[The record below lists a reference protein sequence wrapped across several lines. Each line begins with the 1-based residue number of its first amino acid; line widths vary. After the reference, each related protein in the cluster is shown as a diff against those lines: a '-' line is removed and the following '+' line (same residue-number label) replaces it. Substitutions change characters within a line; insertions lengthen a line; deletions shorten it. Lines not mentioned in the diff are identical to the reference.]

1 MDLTRRDTTN
11 RDNRPT
17 CHPVRGSRSGKGP
30 DYRGSV
36 RAVVVTEPG
45 GPEVLAVRDV
55 PEPVAGPGEL
65 VVEVEAAGVN
75 RADLLQRAGAYPP
88 PPGAPQWPGLEA
100 AGVVRAVGPT
110 SASPTSTGTTSEA
123 ASSAPEPEAHVG
135 VGDRVAVL
143 LAGGGYAERV
153 VVPAALALRV
163 PDTLSSVEA
172 GALPEALATVWS
184 NLREAQAAAGETV
197 LVRGGS
203 GGVGSLAVPLARLL
217 GMRVIATAG
226 GPQRV
231 ARVAAL
237 GADVTLDHRA
247 DDLADQV
254 LAATDGRGVDVVLD
268 VLGAGGLEDNVRVLA
283 TGGRLVVIGLQKG
296 RRGTLD
302 LGALMA
308 RRGRVIATTL
318 RSREPA
324 DKARIMA
331 EVRERV
337 WPFVVD
343 GRLRPVVHA
352 TFGLED
358 AARAHELLASGE
370 VFGKLVLVP

>member
-1 MDLTRRDTTN
+1 M
-11 RDNRPT
+11 
-17 CHPVRGSRSGKGP
+17 CVMGSAEGP
-30 DYRGSV
+30 DYGAQV

-45 GPEVLAVRDV
+45 GPEVLAVQDV
-55 PEPVAGPGEL
+55 PEPVPGPGEVL
-65 VVEVEAAGVN
+65 VAVEAAGVN

-88 PPGAPQWPGLEA
+88 PPGAAPWPGLEA
-100 AGVVRAVGPT
+100 AGVVLAVGP
-110 SASPTSTGTTSEA
+110 AADEA
-123 ASSAPEPEAHVG
+123 ATSRTTKGAAEPARGARSDELA

-153 VVPAALALRV
+153 VVSAALALRV
-163 PDTLSSVEA
+163 PEAVSPVEA

-184 NLREAQAAAGETV
+184 NLREAQAAPGETV

-203 GGVGSLAVPLARLL
+203 GGIGSIAVPLARLL
-217 GMRVIATAG
+217 GLRVIATAG

-237 GADVTLDHRA
+237 GADVALDHRA

-302 LGALMA
+302 LGTLMA

-331 EVRERV
+331 EVREHV

-343 GRLRPVVHA
+343 GRLRPVVHR
-352 TFGLED
+352 TLGLDD